1 MSAAILPQGKAWA
14 EREGM
19 RAGREWEAEAA
30 QEGKAAD
37 TSTEAASGLRG
48 EAVSFGERESRDR
61 MLLSLGTSLQVSKR
75 GVKGG
80 NQKAAP
86 LL

>member
-1 MSAAILPQGKAWA
+1 MSAVILPQGKAWA

-19 RAGREWEAEAA
+19 RAGKEWEAEAA
-30 QEGKAAD
+30 QEGKG
-37 TSTEAASGLRG
+37 SGLRG